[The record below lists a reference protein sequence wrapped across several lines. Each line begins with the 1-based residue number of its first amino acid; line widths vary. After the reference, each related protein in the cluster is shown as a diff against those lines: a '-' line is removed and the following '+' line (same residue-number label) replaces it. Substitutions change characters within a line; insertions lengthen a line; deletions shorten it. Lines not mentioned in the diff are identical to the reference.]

1 MVVEVT
7 AFSARAKRWADGWE
21 LHIDGVGVTQSRT
34 LDSAEKQVA
43 DYIETLTGRRPTQV
57 DIVVESLAKQR
68 RSAAAARKATAR
80 AEDMQRKAAAENR
93 AAARDLRDA
102 GLSVSDTAYIMGI
115 SRGRVSQLIK

>member
-1 MVVEVT
+1 MTVCT
-7 AFSARAKRWADGWE
+7 ARAKRWADGWE